1 MTAPQLSV
9 VTPIQSPQS
18 AERESPATRAAR
30 LLTEARQ
37 AADEQV
43 EALERAIQTVVRLAG
58 EIAEGGE
65 AYPPGAR
72 DISRRL
78 AEEMAWK
85 AQTLESIGRHAGR

>member
-9 VTPIQSPQS
+9 VTQIQSP
-18 AERESPATRAAR
+18 ESPATRASRLLNEAR
-30 LLTEARQ
+30 L
-37 AADEQV
+37 AASEQID
-43 EALERAIQTVVRLAG
+43 ALESAIQTVVRLAE

-85 AQTLESIGRHAGR
+85 VQTLESIARNSAR